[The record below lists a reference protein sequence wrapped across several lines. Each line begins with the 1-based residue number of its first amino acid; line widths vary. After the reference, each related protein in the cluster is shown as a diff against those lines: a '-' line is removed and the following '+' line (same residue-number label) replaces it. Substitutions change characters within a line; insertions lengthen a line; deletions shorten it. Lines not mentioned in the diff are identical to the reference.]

1 MQEPVLQI
9 FVYGSLRSGFQA
21 PAFEYISRYFTL
33 VSEAKVKGYLYDMGE
48 FPAALPT
55 TDEAYIIGELYRIK
69 NEEEFYWAMEQ
80 LDAYEGIHADPE
92 DGALPYQRELATVFI
107 TNETTTTAWIYWF
120 KEPIINHPIIQ
131 SGDVLEYMRQKQNK
145 S

>member
-1 MQEPVLQI
+1 MQEPVFQI

-33 VSEAKVKGYLYDMGE
+33 VSDAKVKGYLYDLGE
-48 FPAALPT
+48 YPAALPT
-55 TDEAYIIGELYRIK
+55 TDEAYLIGELYRIK

-92 DGALPYQRELATVFI
+92 DGALPYRRDLATVYI
-107 TNETTTTAWIYWF
+107 TSETTSIAWVYWF
-120 KEPIINHPIIQ
+120 SEPINNHPIIP
-131 SGDVLEYMRQKQNK
+131 SGDVLEYMNQKKNLG
-145 S
+145 

>member
-33 VSEAKVKGYLYDMGE
+33 VSDAKVKGYLYDLGE

-55 TDEAYIIGELYRIK
+55 EDDSYLVGELYHIK
-69 NEEEFYWAMEQ
+69 NQDEFSWAMEQ
-80 LDAYEGIHADPE
+80 LDSYEGIHSDPE
-92 DGALPYQRELATVFI
+92 DGALPYHRGLTTVYSG
-107 TNETTTTAWIYWF
+107 NETTTTAWIYWF
-120 KEPIINHPIIQ
+120 SEPIINHPIIP

-145 S
+145 G